1 MKLENPNNRRLR
13 YLADEEQ
20 SRLVQELPEWFQP
33 LLTLA
38 IHTGM
43 RKCELLGLKWQDVD
57 FLSGTIRI
65 REAKSVEGRSVPMNS
80 VVRATLAG
88 LRDARR
94 QRLRARVVN
103 RNEAAANAIAAPEG
117 GFLHN
122 LNRYW
127 YAALKRA
134 GVENL
139 HFHDLR
145 HTFATRYMMAGGDLY
160 SL

>member
-1 MKLENPNNRRLR
+1 M
-13 YLADEEQ
+13 
-20 SRLVQELPEWFQP
+20 VQP

-43 RKCELLGLKWQDVD
+43 RKGELLGLKWQDVN
-57 FLSGTIRI
+57 FLSGTIWI
-65 REAKSVEGRSVPMNS
+65 REAKSGAGRSVPMNS

-88 LRDARR
+88 LRDAQC

-103 RNEAAANAIAAPEG
+103 RNEAAAVIAAPEG

-127 YAALKRA
+127 YAAVKRA
-134 GVENL
+134 GIENL

-145 HTFATRYMMAGGDLY
+145 HTFATR
-160 SL
+160 